1 MATFESQIEGLTSL
15 SIESSSSSPTQA
27 EVTQYLT
34 DGAREIVHMLPPDL
48 KRKCT
53 TISILNNSSPTLSL
67 DGAAGTGTTTQV
79 GNIIEVTRKSASDG
93 YYSPCRR
100 IPSRFGD
107 LTNDSTSI
115 HYAIATDPVYWIT
128 SNDSDAT
135 TLFVKPT
142 PTSSELANVYHI
154 SYPIVAHNH
163 TSIPNFPDEAEHLV
177 VLFAAA
183 KSLLNA
189 IGSVSVPP
197 GAAGETDLTTMDDIS
212 DDQVGGGTDDG
223 DFVDFSKWFTALGE
237 MIEDDE
243 DLELATAQI
252 QKIQT
257 YINTYNIQLQGGMQ
271 QIAKYMQMFQVIK
284 ADYAAGIQ
292 ALRASAGA

>member
-67 DGAAGTGTTTQV
+67 DGAAGTATTTQI

-93 YYSPCRR
+93 YYTPCRK

-107 LTNDSTSI
+107 LANDSTSI

-128 SNDSDAT
+128 SNSSDAT

-142 PTSSELANVYHI
+142 PTSSEVANVYHI
-154 SYPIVAHNH
+154 SYPIVAYTH

-183 KSLLNA
+183 K
-189 IGSVSVPP
+189 
-197 GAAGETDLTTMDDIS
+197 
-212 DDQVGGGTDDG
+212 
-223 DFVDFSKWFTALGE
+223 
-237 MIEDDE
+237 
-243 DLELATAQI
+243 
-252 QKIQT
+252 
-257 YINTYNIQLQGGMQ
+257 
-271 QIAKYMQMFQVIK
+271 
-284 ADYAAGIQ
+284 
-292 ALRASAGA
+292 